1 MMITSF
7 CLLQI
12 VVEERKNGLVG
23 NLALAP
29 VLTSMVTQSAWIP
42 LVAKRLAVA
51 QVTWFCRM
59 ERVSPGKTVAANT
72 PTTLLLVR
80 SGLC

>member
-1 MMITSF
+1 MTITSF
-7 CLLQI
+7 CLLQT
-12 VVEERKNGLVG
+12 VVEETKNGLVG

-29 VLTSMVTQSAWIP
+29 ALTSMVRQSAWSS
-42 LVAKRLAVA
+42 LVAKRPVVVQA
-51 QVTWFCRM
+51 TWFCRM
-59 ERVSPGKTVAANT
+59 DRASPGKTVAAST